1 MRVRVRRR
9 PRRRSRLE
17 GSSRIPRGSATGA
30 RASGRGE
37 GKRRDATSSC
47 RTVFARG
54 RLVEQVLELEVM
66 MRDDAIAT
74 DLCSST
80 L

>member
-37 GKRRDATSSC
+37 GKRRDASSC

-66 MRDDAIAT
+66 MRDDAIAA